1 MLSENMINTEKTRY
15 SIYLR
20 KWALG
25 IGKMSRLF
33 RPKKYFKPGTVGE
46 AVSLL
51 SELGEGAK
59 IIAGGTDLLVEK
71 PPEVDSLV
79 DITSLP
85 LDYIEDDG
93 KCLRIGALTT
103 LETILESDMLVG
115 PYVVIAEAASRFG
128 HRNARNLA
136 TVGGNLCSSVPSAD
150 MAPPLIVLDSNV
162 RIASPGGERVVPIDV
177 FFVSVRKN
185 VINEDEL
192 LVEVQVPA
200 QPPRTGTAFSKIGR
214 TSVDIAIV
222 NASVRLSLG
231 EDDTCDDAKIALG
244 SVAPTPIRAVEAEGL
259 LRGKEIH
266 DELIEKA
273 AMTAAEETKPI
284 SDVRSSAEYRREASG
299 ILVGRC
305 VRNAL
310 ERTWEA

>member
-1 MLSENMINTEKTRY
+1 
-15 SIYLR
+15 
-20 KWALG
+20 
-25 IGKMSRLF
+25 MSRIF
-33 RPKKYFKPGTVGE
+33 RPKKYFRPGTVSE

-51 SELGEGAK
+51 SELGEGAR

-103 LETILESDMLVG
+103 LETLLESDVFVG
-115 PYVVIAEAASRFG
+115 PYVVIAEAASQFG

-150 MAPPLIVLDSNV
+150 MAPPLIVLDASV
-162 RIASPGGERVVPIDV
+162 RIAGPVEERAVPIGA
-177 FFVSVRKN
+177 FFVYVRKN
-185 VINEDEL
+185 VIEEDEL

-214 TSVDIAIV
+214 TSVDIAVV

-231 EDDTCDDAKIALG
+231 EDGTCDDARIALG
-244 SVAPTPIRAVEAEGL
+244 SVAPTPIRAVRAEGL
-259 LRGKEIH
+259 LRGKEIE
-266 DELIEKA
+266 DDLIEKA

-284 SDVRSSAEYRREASG
+284 SDVRSSAEYRREASR

-305 VRNAL
+305 IRKALVRAS
-310 ERTWEA
+310 EA

>member
-1 MLSENMINTEKTRY
+1 MN
-15 SIYLR
+15 
-20 KWALG
+20 
-25 IGKMSRLF
+25 RLF
-33 RPKKYFKPGTVGE
+33 RPKKYFRPETVGE

-51 SELGEGAK
+51 SELGDGAS

-71 PPEVDSLV
+71 PPEVDFLV

-103 LETILESDMLVG
+103 LETFLESEVFVG
-115 PYVVIAEAASRFG
+115 PYVVIAEAASQFG

-150 MAPPLIVLDSNV
+150 MAPPLIVLDSSV
-162 RIASPGGERVVPIDV
+162 RIASPGEVRVVPIGA

-185 VINEDEL
+185 VIKEDEL
-192 LVEVQVPA
+192 LVEIQVPT

-222 NASVRLSLG
+222 NASVRMSLG
-231 EDDTCDDAKIALG
+231 EDGTCDDARIALG
-244 SVAPTPIRAVEAEGL
+244 SVAPTPMRAVEAEEL
-259 LRGKEIH
+259 LRGKDINS
-266 DELIEKA
+266 ELIEKA

-284 SDVRSSAEYRREASG
+284 SDVRSSAEYRREASRV
-299 ILVGRC
+299 LVRRC
-305 VRNAL
+305 IRKAL
-310 ERTWEA
+310 ERAWEA

>member
-1 MLSENMINTEKTRY
+1 
-15 SIYLR
+15 
-20 KWALG
+20 
-25 IGKMSRLF
+25 MSLLF
-33 RPKKYFKPGTVGE
+33 RPKKYFRPGTVSE

-51 SELGEGAK
+51 SELGEGTR
-59 IIAGGTDLLVEK
+59 IIAGGTDLLVER

-79 DITSLP
+79 DITPLP

-103 LETILESDMLVG
+103 LETLLESDMFVG
-115 PYVVIAEAASRFG
+115 PYVVIAEAASQFG

-136 TVGGNLCSSVPSAD
+136 TIGGNLCSSVPSSD
-150 MAPPLIVLDSNV
+150 MALPLIVLDASV
-162 RIASPGGERVVPIDV
+162 RIAGPGGERVVPICA

-185 VINEDEL
+185 VIKEDEL

-231 EDDTCDDAKIALG
+231 EDGTCDDARIALG
-244 SVAPTPIRAVEAEGL
+244 SVAPTPMRAVEAEGL
-259 LRGKEIH
+259 LRGKEIN

-273 AMTAAEETKPI
+273 AMTAADEIKPI
-284 SDVRSSAEYRREASG
+284 SDVRSSAEYRREASR

-305 VRNAL
+305 IRKAL
-310 ERTWEA
+310 ERAWEA